1 MGRTKGSG
9 QGSIYKRGDKW
20 RGQITINGKR
30 YSYTAL
36 RKKDVAD
43 WMSALRADSN
53 KGIDIDLE
61 GTTVKE
67 VCEAWLTEN
76 VENRVTE
83 LTAYKMRNM
92 MEQHLYPVLGDLPIR
107 DLTKEV
113 LQKAYPKMIGYKQ
126 QKNKRECRYS
136 EGTIKIFRSNLNSM
150 LEWAVDEGY
159 LNRNPNRNIIPPK
172 GERSKMVHAYTKEE
186 QQKIVEY
193 TNDDKGANKIFYFL
207 LASGL
212 RVGEAIALTLDDIN
226 IDEGYVV
233 VNKTAVNYR
242 GTMIVQDHP
251 KTEQS
256 IRTVYLSAN
265 CIERLKRYGKF
276 AVNSQNNKR
285 LLFPNDNWNMY
296 HTSALRSRW
305 IKSCADMGIAY
316 RGIHALRHSYATRAL
331 EKGIDVKIVSTMLGH
346 STVATTMNIYQDVHS
361 EQKKLAAQSLNDLL

>member
-30 YSYTAL
+30 YSHTAL
-36 RKKDVAD
+36 RKKNVVD
-43 WMSALRADSN
+43 WMAAIKTDSN
-53 KGIDIDLE
+53 KGVNIELGEKTIR
-61 GTTVKE
+61 E
-67 VCEAWLTEN
+67 VCEAWLSEN

-92 MEQHLYPVLGDLPIR
+92 MEQHLYPVLGEMPIR
-107 DLTKEV
+107 ELSKEV
-113 LQKAYPKMIGYKQ
+113 LQKAYPKMMCYKQ

-159 LNRNPNRNIIPPK
+159 INRNPNRNIVPPK
-172 GERSKMVHAYTKEE
+172 GERSKIVHAYTKEE
-186 QQKIVEY
+186 QKKIVEY
-193 TNDDKGANKIFYFL
+193 TNDDKGANRVFYFL

-212 RVGEAIALTLDDIN
+212 RVGEAIALTLDDVN
-226 IDEGYVV
+226 LKEGFVI
-233 VNKTAVNYR
+233 VNKTAINYR

-256 IRTVYLSAN
+256 IRTVYLSDNA
-265 CIERLKRYGKF
+265 ITRVKRYIKM
-276 AVNSQNNKR
+276 ASSPMNNKR
-285 LLFPNDNWNMY
+285 LLFPNDNWNLY

-305 IKSCADMGIAY
+305 VKSCAEMGVPY
-316 RGIHALRHSYATRAL
+316 KGIHALRHSYATRAL

-346 STVATTMNIYQDVHS
+346 STVATTMNIYQDVHTD
-361 EQKKLAAQSLNDLL
+361 QKKIAAAAMNDLQ

>member
-20 RGQITINGKR
+20 RGQITIDGKR
-30 YSYTAL
+30 YSHTAL

-53 KGIDIDLE
+53 KGVNIELGEKTIR
-61 GTTVKE
+61 E
-67 VCEAWLTEN
+67 VCEAWLSEN

-92 MEQHLYPVLGDLPIR
+92 MEQHFYPVLGEMPIR
-107 DLTKEV
+107 ELSKDV
-113 LQKAYPKMIGYKQ
+113 LQKAYPKMMCYKQ

-159 LNRNPNRNIIPPK
+159 INRNPNRNVIPPK
-172 GERSKMVHAYTKEE
+172 GERSKVVHAYTKEE
-186 QQKIVEY
+186 QLKIVEY
-193 TNDDKGANKIFYFL
+193 TADDKGANRVFYFL

-212 RVGEAIALTLDDIN
+212 RVGEAIALTIDDVN
-226 IDEGYVV
+226 IEEGFVR
-233 VNKTAVNYR
+233 VNKTAINYR
-242 GTMIVQDHP
+242 GTMLVQDHP

-256 IRTVYLSAN
+256 IRTVYLSDN
-265 CIERLKRYGKF
+265 CVTRLKRYINI
-276 AVNSQNNKR
+276 ANSTGDDKR
-285 LLFPNDNWNMY
+285 LLFPNENGNMY

-305 IKSCADMGIAY
+305 IKSCAEMGIPY
-316 RGIHALRHSYATRAL
+316 KGIHALRHSFATRAL

-346 STVATTMNIYQDVHS
+346 STVATTMNIYQDVHAD
-361 EQKKLAAQSLNDLL
+361 QQRTAAQVMNDLQ

>member
-20 RGQITINGKR
+20 RGQITIDGKR
-30 YSYTAL
+30 YSHTASK
-36 RKKDVAD
+36 KKDVAD
-43 WMSALRADSN
+43 WMSNLRANSN
-53 KGIDIDLE
+53 KGVNIELGESTI
-61 GTTVKE
+61 KE

-92 MEQHLYPVLGDLPIR
+92 MEHHLYPILGDMPIQE
-107 DLTKEV
+107 LTKDA
-113 LQKAYPKMIGYKQ
+113 LQKAYPKMIGHKM
-126 QKNKRECRYS
+126 QKNKKECRYS
-136 EGTIKIFRSNLNSM
+136 DGTIKIFRSNLNSM

-159 LNRNPNRNIIPPK
+159 INRNPNRNIIPPK
-172 GERSKMVHAYTKEE
+172 GEKSKIIHAYTKEE
-186 QQKIVEY
+186 QQIIVNY
-193 TNDDKGANKIFYFL
+193 TNNDKGANRIYYFL

-226 IDEGYVV
+226 LEEGTVN
-233 VNKTAVNYR
+233 VNKTAINYK
-242 GTMIVQDHP
+242 GTMVTQDHP

-256 IRTVYLSAN
+256 IRTVYLSEN
-265 CIERLKRYGKF
+265 CIVRLKRYVTL
-276 AVNSQNNKR
+276 ANSPKNTKR
-285 LLFPNDNWNMY
+285 LLFPNDHWNMY

-305 IKSCADMGIAY
+305 IKSCAEMGIPY
-316 RGIHALRHSYATRAL
+316 KGIHALRHSYATRAL

-361 EQKKLAAQSLNDLL
+361 EQKKIAAQSMNDFL